1 MFSVSGS
8 DVVGSN
14 IIKYVVHLSLD
25 FFDSEINQFVV
36 CGSWESIR

>member
-14 IIKYVVHLSLD
+14 IKYVVHLSLD
-25 FFDSEINQFVV
+25 FFDSEINQLVV